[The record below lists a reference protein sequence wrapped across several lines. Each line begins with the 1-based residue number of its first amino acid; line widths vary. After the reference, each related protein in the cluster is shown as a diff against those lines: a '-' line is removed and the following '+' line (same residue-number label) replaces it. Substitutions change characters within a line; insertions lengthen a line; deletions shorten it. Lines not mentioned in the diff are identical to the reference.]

1 MYSIILIV
9 HTLLAVSIV
18 ILVLMQQSGS
28 GAGALG
34 GGASQSFFGSRG
46 SFSLMMKITSVCAGI
61 FFVTSLGLSIV
72 AGRQVG
78 LGIDS
83 GVIRQQQ
90 QQQQQP
96 GSSLPSFEEQEQE
109 LQQLEEQNQQPVEQ
123 LAPEQGGLPAFE
135 EPNTESGN

>member
-1 MYSIILIV
+1 MYSIVLII

-34 GGASQSFFGSRG
+34 GGGASQSFFGSRG
-46 SFSLMMKITSVCAGI
+46 SFSLLMKVTAVCAGI
-61 FFVTSLGLSIV
+61 FFVTSIGLSII
-72 AGRQVG
+72 AGKQLG
-78 LGIDS
+78 LDINT

-90 QQQQQP
+90 NLQQQQS
-96 GSSLPSFEEQEQE
+96 GSDLPSFEEQEQE
-109 LQQLEEQNQQPVEQ
+109 LKQLEEENLPV
-123 LAPEQGGLPAFE
+123 FE